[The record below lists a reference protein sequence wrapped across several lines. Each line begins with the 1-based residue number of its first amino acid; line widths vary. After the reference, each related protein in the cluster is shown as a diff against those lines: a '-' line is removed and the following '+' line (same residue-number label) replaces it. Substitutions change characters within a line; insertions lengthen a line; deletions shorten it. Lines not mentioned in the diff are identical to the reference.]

1 MKTHD
6 TPTAVS
12 RTDTE
17 DSMNRCISPGWRLAA
32 IVLVGLNLRPALAA
46 VGPLLDMIQR
56 ATGIGDGAASLLT
69 TIPILLMGVGA
80 LSARRLQRVTGI
92 AGGVWLGVV
101 LIGFACASRIGAQH
115 AWVLLASACCAGI
128 GIAMVQALL
137 PGFVKTHFA
146 TRIGGSMGVYS
157 TSIMGG
163 AVLASVVAPFAA
175 ARWGWLAALA
185 GWVLPAAL
193 AALAWPLASRDGD
206 APAPGAAL
214 PAWAAASTSMAHA
227 RPSRSPRAWRLAVF
241 FGIATG
247 AYTLVLA
254 WLPPYYMRLG
264 WSPTAAG
271 GLLGGV
277 TLAEV
282 VAGLT
287 ISATIDRLPDRRPA
301 LHAAIASLLAG
312 LLVMLAAP
320 QALAL
325 PAALLLG
332 AGIGALFPLSLIVT
346 VDHAATPADAASLT
360 GFVQGVGYLIAGLF
374 PFAAGVVRQ
383 HLADLS
389 PAWVAM
395 ACLCVV
401 LFALAAGFAPKFAR
415 RVAGA

>member
-1 MKTHD
+1 
-6 TPTAVS
+6 
-12 RTDTE
+12 
-17 DSMNRCISPGWRLAA
+17 MNRFTSPGWRLAA

-46 VGPLLDMIQR
+46 IGPLLDMIQR

-69 TIPILLMGVGA
+69 TIPILLMGLGA
-80 LSARRLQRVTGI
+80 LNARRLQRMTGI
-92 AGGVWLGVV
+92 AGGVWLGVA
-101 LIGFACASRIGAQH
+101 LIGLACASRIGARH
-115 AWVLLASACCAGI
+115 AWLLLASACCAGV

-137 PGFVKTHFA
+137 PGFVKAHFA
-146 TRIGGSMGVYS
+146 TRIGGAMGVYS
-157 TSIMGG
+157 TAIMGG

-175 ARWGWLAALA
+175 ARWGWLVALA
-185 GWVLPAAL
+185 GWALPAAL
-193 AALAWPLASRDGD
+193 AALAWPLASRGGD
-206 APAPGAAL
+206 AL
-214 PAWAAASTSMAHA
+214 ASGPTSGSTVQA
-227 RPSRSPRAWRLAVF
+227 RPSRSPRAWRLAMF

-282 VAGLT
+282 VAGLAV
-287 ISATIDRLPDRRPA
+287 SATIDRLPDRRPA

-346 VDHAATPADAASLT
+346 VDHAATPAEAASLT
-360 GFVQGVGYLIAGLF
+360 GFVQGIGYLIAGLF
-374 PFAAGVVRQ
+374 PFAAGIVRQ
-383 HLADLS
+383 RLADLS

-401 LFALAAGFAPKFAR
+401 LFVLAAGFAPRFAR
-415 RVAGA
+415 HVARA

>member
-1 MKTHD
+1 M
-6 TPTAVS
+6 S
-12 RTDTE
+12 CTDIE
-17 DSMNRCISPGWRLAA
+17 GHSIMNRFTSPGWRLAA
-32 IVLVGLNLRPALAA
+32 VVLVGLNLRPALAA
-46 VGPLLDMIQR
+46 IGPLLDMIQR

-69 TIPILLMGVGA
+69 TIPILLMGLGA
-80 LSARRLQRVTGI
+80 LGARRLQRVTGI

-101 LIGFACASRIGAQH
+101 LIGLACASRFGAQH
-115 AWVLLASACCAGI
+115 AWLLLASAGCAGI

-137 PGFVKTHFA
+137 PGFVKAHFA
-146 TRIGGSMGVYS
+146 TRIGGAMGVYS

-175 ARWGWLAALA
+175 ARWGWLVALA
-185 GWVLPAAL
+185 GWALPAAV
-193 AALAWPLASRDGD
+193 AALAWPLASRGGD
-206 APAPGAAL
+206 APASGPTAAPL
-214 PAWAAASTSMAHA
+214 MQA
-227 RPSRSPRAWRLAVF
+227 RPSRSPRAWRLAMF

-271 GLLGGV
+271 SLLGGV

-282 VAGLT
+282 VAGLA

-301 LHAAIASLLAG
+301 LHAAIASLFAG

-320 QALAL
+320 DTLAM

-360 GFVQGVGYLIAGLF
+360 GFVQGVGYLVAGLF
-374 PFAAGVVRQ
+374 PFAAGIVRQ
-383 HLADLS
+383 HLADLT
-389 PAWVAM
+389 PAWIAM

-401 LFALAAGFAPKFAR
+401 LFALAAGFAPQFAR
-415 RVAGA
+415 RVARA

>member
-1 MKTHD
+1 
-6 TPTAVS
+6 
-12 RTDTE
+12 
-17 DSMNRCISPGWRLAA
+17 MNRFTSPGWRLAA

-46 VGPLLDMIQR
+46 IGPLLDMIQR

-69 TIPILLMGVGA
+69 TIPILLMGLGA
-80 LSARRLQRVTGI
+80 LSARRLQHATGI
-92 AGGVWLGVV
+92 SGGVWLGVA
-101 LIGFACASRIGAQH
+101 LIGFACVSRIGARH
-115 AWVLLASACCAGI
+115 AWLLLASACCAGI

-137 PGFVKTHFA
+137 PGFVKAHFA
-146 TRIGGSMGVYS
+146 TRIGGAMGVYS

-185 GWVLPAAL
+185 GWALPAAI
-193 AALAWPLASRDGD
+193 AAIAWPLASRGGD
-206 APAPGAAL
+206 AAAFGAAAT
-214 PAWAAASTSMAHA
+214 PATHA
-227 RPSRSPRAWRLAVF
+227 RPSRSPRAWRLAAF

-271 GLLGGV
+271 TLLGGV

-360 GFVQGVGYLIAGLF
+360 GFVQGIGYLIAGLF
-374 PFAAGVVRQ
+374 PFAAGLVRQ

-389 PAWVAM
+389 PAWIAM

-401 LFALAAGFAPKFAR
+401 LFALATGFAPRFAR
-415 RVAGA
+415 RAARA

>member
-1 MKTHD
+1 
-6 TPTAVS
+6 
-12 RTDTE
+12 
-17 DSMNRCISPGWRLAA
+17 MNRFTSPGWRLAA

-46 VGPLLDMIQR
+46 IGPLLDMIQR

-69 TIPILLMGVGA
+69 TIPILLMGLGA

-92 AGGVWLGVV
+92 AGGVWLGVA
-101 LIGFACASRIGAQH
+101 LIGFACASRIGARH
-115 AWVLLASACCAGI
+115 AWLLLASACCAGI

-146 TRIGGSMGVYS
+146 TRIGGAMGVYS

-163 AVLASVVAPFAA
+163 AVLASVVAPIAA
-175 ARWGWLAALA
+175 ACWGWLVALA
-185 GWVLPAAL
+185 GWALPAAV
-193 AALAWPLASRDGD
+193 AVLAWPLASRGD
-206 APAPGAAL
+206 DAQ
-214 PAWAAASTSMAHA
+214 ASGPRSASASMSVTHT

-271 GLLGGV
+271 SLLGGV

-282 VAGLT
+282 VAGLA

-301 LHAAIASLLAG
+301 LHAAIASLFVG

-320 QALAL
+320 EALAM

-346 VDHAATPADAASLT
+346 VDHAATPADTASLT

-374 PFAAGVVRQ
+374 PFAAGIVRQ
-383 HLADLS
+383 HLADLT
-389 PAWVAM
+389 PAWIAM

-401 LFALAAGFAPKFAR
+401 LFALAAGFAPQFAR
-415 RVAGA
+415 RVARA

>member
-1 MKTHD
+1 
-6 TPTAVS
+6 
-12 RTDTE
+12 
-17 DSMNRCISPGWRLAA
+17 MNRFTSPGWRLAA

-46 VGPLLDMIQR
+46 IGPLLDMIQR

-69 TIPILLMGVGA
+69 TIPILLMGLGA

-92 AGGVWLGVV
+92 TGGVWLGVA

-115 AWVLLASACCAGI
+115 AWLLLASACCAGL

-137 PGFVKTHFA
+137 PGFVKAHFA
-146 TRIGGSMGVYS
+146 TRIGGAMGVYS

-163 AVLASVVAPFAA
+163 AVLASVVAPLAA
-175 ARWGWLAALA
+175 ARWGWLVALA
-185 GWVLPAAL
+185 GWALPAAV
-193 AALAWPLASRDGD
+193 AALAWPLASRGGD
-206 APAPGAAL
+206 ALVSGP
-214 PAWAAASTSMAHA
+214 TSGSMVQA
-227 RPSRSPRAWRLAVF
+227 RPSRSPRAWRLAMF

-271 GLLGGV
+271 SLLGGV

-282 VAGLT
+282 VAGLA

-320 QALAL
+320 EALAL
-325 PAALLLG
+325 PAALLMG

-374 PFAAGVVRQ
+374 PFAAGIVRQ

-389 PAWVAM
+389 PAWLAM

-401 LFALAAGFAPKFAR
+401 LFALAAGFAPQFAR
-415 RVAGA
+415 RVARA

>member
-1 MKTHD
+1 M
-6 TPTAVS
+6 
-12 RTDTE
+12 
-17 DSMNRCISPGWRLAA
+17 
-32 IVLVGLNLRPALAA
+32 LVGLNLRPALAA

-69 TIPILLMGVGA
+69 TIPILLMGLGA

-92 AGGVWLGVV
+92 AGGVWLGVA
-101 LIGFACASRIGAQH
+101 LIGLACVSRIGAQH
-115 AWVLLASACCAGI
+115 AWLLLASACCAGV

-137 PGFVKTHFA
+137 PGFVKAHFA
-146 TRIGGSMGVYS
+146 TRIGGAMGVYS

-185 GWVLPAAL
+185 GWALPAAV
-193 AALAWPLASRDGD
+193 AALAWPLASRGGNTL
-206 APAPGAAL
+206 AAGPASA
-214 PAWAAASTSMAHA
+214 THA
-227 RPSRSPRAWRLAVF
+227 RPSRSPRAWRLALF

-271 GLLGGV
+271 SLLGGV

-301 LHAAIASLLAG
+301 LHAAIASLFVG

-320 QALAL
+320 EALAL
-325 PAALLLG
+325 PAALLMG

-360 GFVQGVGYLIAGLF
+360 GFVQGIGYLIAGLF
-374 PFAAGVVRQ
+374 PFAAGIVRQ
-383 HLADLS
+383 HLADLT

-395 ACLCVV
+395 ACLCVA
-401 LFALAAGFAPKFAR
+401 LFALAAGFAPRLAR
-415 RVAGA
+415 RVARA

>member
-1 MKTHD
+1 
-6 TPTAVS
+6 
-12 RTDTE
+12 
-17 DSMNRCISPGWRLAA
+17 MNRFTSPGWRLAA

-56 ATGIGDGAASLLT
+56 ATGLSDGAASLLT
-69 TIPILLMGVGA
+69 TIPILLMGLGA
-80 LSARRLQRVTGI
+80 LSARRLQRLTGI
-92 AGGVWLGVV
+92 AGGVWLGVA
-101 LIGFACASRIGAQH
+101 LIGLACVSRIGAQH
-115 AWVLLASACCAGI
+115 AWLLLASACCAGV

-137 PGFVKTHFA
+137 PGFVKAHFA
-146 TRIGGSMGVYS
+146 TRIGGAMGVYS

-175 ARWGWLAALA
+175 ARWGWLPALA
-185 GWVLPAAL
+185 GWALPAVV
-193 AALAWPLASRDGD
+193 AALAWPLASRGGD
-206 APAPGAAL
+206 VFAAG
-214 PAWAAASTSMAHA
+214 PTSASNTQ
-227 RPSRSPRAWRLAVF
+227 PSRSPRAWRLALF

-271 GLLGGV
+271 SLLGGV

-301 LHAAIASLLAG
+301 LYASIASLFVG

-320 QALAL
+320 ETLAL

-346 VDHAATPADAASLT
+346 VDHASTPADAASLT
-360 GFVQGVGYLIAGLF
+360 GFVQGIGYLIAGLF
-374 PFAAGVVRQ
+374 PFGAGIVRQ
-383 HLADLS
+383 HLADLT
-389 PAWVAM
+389 PAWIAM
-395 ACLCVV
+395 ACLCVA
-401 LFALAAGFAPKFAR
+401 LFALAAGFAPKRVLQAAR
-415 RVAGA
+415 A

>member
-1 MKTHD
+1 
-6 TPTAVS
+6 
-12 RTDTE
+12 
-17 DSMNRCISPGWRLAA
+17 MNRFTSPGWRLAA

-69 TIPILLMGVGA
+69 TIPILLMGLGA

-92 AGGVWLGVV
+92 AGGVWLGVA
-101 LIGFACASRIGAQH
+101 LIGLACASRIGAQH
-115 AWVLLASACCAGI
+115 AWLLLASACCAGV

-137 PGFVKTHFA
+137 PGFVKAHFA
-146 TRIGGSMGVYS
+146 TRIGGAMGVYS

-185 GWVLPAAL
+185 GWALPAAV
-193 AALAWPLASRDGD
+193 AALAWPLASRGGNTL
-206 APAPGAAL
+206 AAGPASA
-214 PAWAAASTSMAHA
+214 THA
-227 RPSRSPRAWRLAVF
+227 RPSRSPRAWRLALF

-271 GLLGGV
+271 SLLGGV

-301 LHAAIASLLAG
+301 LHAAIASLFVG

-320 QALAL
+320 EALAL
-325 PAALLLG
+325 PAALLMG

-360 GFVQGVGYLIAGLF
+360 GFVQGIGYLIAGLF
-374 PFAAGVVRQ
+374 PFAAGIVRQ
-383 HLADLS
+383 HLADLT

-395 ACLCVV
+395 ACLCVA
-401 LFALAAGFAPKFAR
+401 LFALAAGFAPRLAR
-415 RVAGA
+415 RVARA

>member
-1 MKTHD
+1 
-6 TPTAVS
+6 
-12 RTDTE
+12 
-17 DSMNRCISPGWRLAA
+17 MNRFTSPGWRLAA

-46 VGPLLDMIQR
+46 IGPLLDMIQR

-69 TIPILLMGVGA
+69 TIPVLLMGLGA
-80 LSARRLQRVTGI
+80 LSARRLQRMTGI
-92 AGGVWLGVV
+92 AGGVWLGVA
-101 LIGFACASRIGAQH
+101 LIGLACASRVGAQH
-115 AWVLLASACCAGI
+115 AWLLLASACCAGV

-137 PGFVKTHFA
+137 PGFVKAHFA
-146 TRIGGSMGVYS
+146 TRIGGAMGVYS

-185 GWVLPAAL
+185 GWALPAAL
-193 AALAWPLASRDGD
+193 AALAWPLASRGGD
-206 APAPGAAL
+206 ALAAGPA
-214 PAWAAASTSMAHA
+214 SVSNA
-227 RPSRSPRAWRLAVF
+227 RPLRSPRAWRLALF

-271 GLLGGV
+271 SLLGGV

-301 LHAAIASLLAG
+301 LHAAIASLFVG

-320 QALAL
+320 DALAL

-360 GFVQGVGYLIAGLF
+360 GFVQGVGYLVAGVF
-374 PFAAGVVRQ
+374 PFAAGLVRE
-383 HLADLS
+383 HLADLT
-389 PAWVAM
+389 PAWIAM
-395 ACLCVV
+395 TCLCAV
-401 LFALAAGFAPKFAR
+401 LFVLAAGFAPKLAR
-415 RVAGA
+415 HVARA

>member
-1 MKTHD
+1 
-6 TPTAVS
+6 
-12 RTDTE
+12 
-17 DSMNRCISPGWRLAA
+17 MNRFTSPGWRLAA

-69 TIPILLMGVGA
+69 TIPILLMGLGA

-92 AGGVWLGVV
+92 AGGVWLGVA
-101 LIGFACASRIGAQH
+101 LIGLACVSRVGAQH
-115 AWVLLASACCAGI
+115 AWLLLASACCAGV

-137 PGFVKTHFA
+137 PGFVKAHFA
-146 TRIGGSMGVYS
+146 TRIGGAMGVYS

-185 GWVLPAAL
+185 GWALPAAV
-193 AALAWPLASRDGD
+193 AALAWPLASRGGNTL
-206 APAPGAAL
+206 AAGPASA
-214 PAWAAASTSMAHA
+214 THA
-227 RPSRSPRAWRLAVF
+227 RPSRSPRAWRLALF

-271 GLLGGV
+271 SLLGGV

-301 LHAAIASLLAG
+301 LHAAIASLFVG
-312 LLVMLAAP
+312 LLLMLAAP
-320 QALAL
+320 EALAL
-325 PAALLLG
+325 PAALLMG

-360 GFVQGVGYLIAGLF
+360 GFVQGIGYLIAGLF
-374 PFAAGVVRQ
+374 PFAAGIVRQ
-383 HLADLS
+383 HLADLT
-389 PAWVAM
+389 PAWIAM
-395 ACLCVV
+395 ACLCVA
-401 LFALAAGFAPKFAR
+401 LFALAAGFAPRLAR
-415 RVAGA
+415 RVARA

>member
-1 MKTHD
+1 
-6 TPTAVS
+6 
-12 RTDTE
+12 
-17 DSMNRCISPGWRLAA
+17 MNRFTSPGWRLAA

-69 TIPILLMGVGA
+69 TIPILLMGLGA
-80 LSARRLQRVTGI
+80 LSARRLQRITGI
-92 AGGVWLGVV
+92 AGGVWLGVA
-101 LIGFACASRIGAQH
+101 LIGLACASRVGAQH
-115 AWVLLASACCAGI
+115 AWLLLASACCAGV

-137 PGFVKTHFA
+137 PGFVKAHFA
-146 TRIGGSMGVYS
+146 TRIGGAMGVYS

-175 ARWGWLAALA
+175 ARWSWLAALA
-185 GWVLPAAL
+185 GWALPAAL
-193 AALAWPLASRDGD
+193 AALAWPLASRGGD
-206 APAPGAAL
+206 ALAGGPVSG
-214 PAWAAASTSMAHA
+214 SGA
-227 RPSRSPRAWRLAVF
+227 RPSRSPRAWRLALF

-254 WLPPYYMRLG
+254 WQPPYYMRLG

-271 GLLGGV
+271 SLLGGV

-301 LHAAIASLLAG
+301 LHAAIASLFVG

-320 QALAL
+320 DALAL

-374 PFAAGVVRQ
+374 PFAAGIVRQ
-383 HLADLS
+383 QLADLT
-389 PAWVAM
+389 PAWIAM

-401 LFALAAGFAPKFAR
+401 LFALASGFAPKLAR
-415 RVAGA
+415 HVARA

>member
-1 MKTHD
+1 
-6 TPTAVS
+6 
-12 RTDTE
+12 
-17 DSMNRCISPGWRLAA
+17 MNRFTSPGWRLAA

-46 VGPLLDMIQR
+46 IGPLLDMIQR

-69 TIPILLMGVGA
+69 TIPILLMGLGA

-92 AGGVWLGVV
+92 AGGVWLGVA

-115 AWVLLASACCAGI
+115 AWLLLASACCAGL

-137 PGFVKTHFA
+137 PGFVKAHFA
-146 TRIGGSMGVYS
+146 TRIGGAMGVYS

-175 ARWGWLAALA
+175 ARWGWLVALA
-185 GWVLPAAL
+185 GWALPAAV
-193 AALAWPLASRDGD
+193 AALAWPLASRG
-206 APAPGAAL
+206 GH
-214 PAWAAASTSMAHA
+214 AWASGPTSRSMVQA
-227 RPSRSPRAWRLAVF
+227 RPSRSPRAWRLALF

-271 GLLGGV
+271 SLLGGV

-282 VAGLT
+282 VAGLAV
-287 ISATIDRLPDRRPA
+287 SATIDRLPDRRPA

-320 QALAL
+320 QTLAL
-325 PAALLLG
+325 PAALLTG

-374 PFAAGVVRQ
+374 PFAAGIVRQ

-401 LFALAAGFAPKFAR
+401 LFALATGFAPRFAR
-415 RVAGA
+415 HVARA

>member
-1 MKTHD
+1 
-6 TPTAVS
+6 
-12 RTDTE
+12 
-17 DSMNRCISPGWRLAA
+17 MNRFNTSGWRLAA

-69 TIPILLMGVGA
+69 TIPILLMGLGA
-80 LSARRLQRVTGI
+80 LGARPLQRVTGI

-101 LIGFACASRIGAQH
+101 LIGLACASRVGAQH
-115 AWVLLASACCAGI
+115 PWLLLASACCAGI

-137 PGFVKTHFA
+137 PGFVKAHFA
-146 TRIGGSMGVYS
+146 ARIGGAMGVYS

-163 AVLASVVAPFAA
+163 AVLASVAAPLVA

-185 GWVLPAAL
+185 GWALPAAL
-193 AALAWPLASRDGD
+193 AALAWPLASRGD
-206 APAPGAAL
+206 RTVSVRP
-214 PAWAAASTSMAHA
+214 AAATAVDA
-227 RPSRSPRAWRLAVF
+227 RASRSPRAWRLALF

-271 GLLGGV
+271 SLLGGV

-282 VAGLT
+282 VAGLAV
-287 ISATIDRLPDRRPA
+287 SATIDRVPDRRPA
-301 LHAAIASLLAG
+301 LHAAIASLLLG
-312 LLVMLAAP
+312 LLLMLAAP
-320 QALAL
+320 ERLAL

-374 PFAAGVVRQ
+374 PFAAGIVRQ
-383 HLADLS
+383 HLADLT

-401 LFALAAGFAPKFAR
+401 LFVLAAGFAPGMTR
-415 RVAGA
+415 RVARA

>member
-1 MKTHD
+1 M
-6 TPTAVS
+6 
-12 RTDTE
+12 
-17 DSMNRCISPGWRLAA
+17 
-32 IVLVGLNLRPALAA
+32 VGLNLRPALAA
-46 VGPLLDMIQR
+46 IGPLLDMIQR

-92 AGGVWLGVV
+92 ACGVWLGVV
-101 LIGFACASRIGAQH
+101 LIGFASASRVGARH
-115 AWVLLASACCAGI
+115 AWLLLASACCAGI

-137 PGFVKTHFA
+137 PGFVKAHFA
-146 TRIGGSMGVYS
+146 TRIGGAMGVYS

-175 ARWGWLAALA
+175 ARWGWLVALA
-185 GWVLPAAL
+185 GWALPAGL

-206 APAPGAAL
+206 APASGAL
-214 PAWAAASTSMAHA
+214 PASAATSMAHA

-287 ISATIDRLPDRRPA
+287 ISAMIDRLPDRRPA

-346 VDHAATPADAASLT
+346 VDQAATPADAASLT
-360 GFVQGVGYLIAGLF
+360 GFVQGIGYLVAGLF
-374 PFAAGVVRQ
+374 PFAAGIVRQ
-383 HLADLS
+383 RLADLS

-401 LFALAAGFAPKFAR
+401 LFALAAGFAPQFAR
-415 RVAGA
+415 RVARA

>member
-1 MKTHD
+1 
-6 TPTAVS
+6 
-12 RTDTE
+12 
-17 DSMNRCISPGWRLAA
+17 MNRFTSPGWRLAA

-56 ATGIGDGAASLLT
+56 ATGIGDGTASLLT
-69 TIPILLMGVGA
+69 TIPILLMGLGA
-80 LSARRLQRVTGI
+80 LGARRLQRVTGI
-92 AGGVWLGVV
+92 AGGVWLGVA
-101 LIGFACASRIGAQH
+101 LIGLACVSRIGAQH
-115 AWVLLASACCAGI
+115 AWLLLASACCAGV

-137 PGFVKTHFA
+137 PGFVKAHFA
-146 TRIGGSMGVYS
+146 TRIGGAMGVYS

-185 GWVLPAAL
+185 GWALPAVV
-193 AALAWPLASRDGD
+193 AALAWPLASRGGDGFAA
-206 APAPGAAL
+206 AP
-214 PAWAAASTSMAHA
+214 ASTSNAQ
-227 RPSRSPRAWRLAVF
+227 PSRSPRAWRLALF

-271 GLLGGV
+271 SLLGGV

-301 LHAAIASLLAG
+301 LHAAIVSLLAG

-320 QALAL
+320 EALAL

-360 GFVQGVGYLIAGLF
+360 GFVQGVGYLIAGSF
-374 PFAAGVVRQ
+374 PFAAGIVRQ
-383 HLADLS
+383 HLADLT
-389 PAWVAM
+389 PAWIAM

-401 LFALAAGFAPKFAR
+401 LFALAAGFAPRLAR
-415 RVAGA
+415 QVARA

>member
-1 MKTHD
+1 
-6 TPTAVS
+6 
-12 RTDTE
+12 
-17 DSMNRCISPGWRLAA
+17 MNRFTSPGWRLAA

-46 VGPLLDMIQR
+46 IGPLLDMIQR
-56 ATGIGDGAASLLT
+56 ATGIGDSAASLLT
-69 TIPILLMGVGA
+69 TIPILLMGAGA
-80 LSARRLQRVTGI
+80 LSAPRLQRVTGI
-92 AGGVWLGVV
+92 AGGVWLGVA
-101 LIGFACASRIGAQH
+101 LIAFACAARIGAQY
-115 AWVLLASACCAGI
+115 AWLLLASACCAGL

-137 PGFVKTHFA
+137 PGFVKAHFA
-146 TRIGGSMGVYS
+146 TRIGGAMGVYS

-175 ARWGWLAALA
+175 DRWGWVAALA
-185 GWVLPAAL
+185 GWSLPAAV
-193 AALAWPLASRDGD
+193 AALAWPLATRGGD
-206 APAPGAAL
+206 ALVSGSM
-214 PAWAAASTSMAHA
+214 AASAVRE
-227 RPSRSPRAWRLAVF
+227 RPSRSPRAWRLAMF

-282 VAGLT
+282 VAGLA

-325 PAALLLG
+325 PAALLMG
-332 AGIGALFPLSLIVT
+332 VGIGALFPLSLIVT

-374 PFAAGVVRQ
+374 PFAAGIVRQ
-383 HLADLS
+383 RLADLS

-401 LFALAAGFAPKFAR
+401 LFALAAGFAPRFAR
-415 RVAGA
+415 RVARA

>member
-1 MKTHD
+1 
-6 TPTAVS
+6 
-12 RTDTE
+12 
-17 DSMNRCISPGWRLAA
+17 MNRFTSPGWRLAA

-46 VGPLLDMIQR
+46 IGPLLDMIQR

-92 AGGVWLGVV
+92 AGGVGLGVA
-101 LIGFACASRIGAQH
+101 LIGLACASRLGAQH
-115 AWVLLASACCAGI
+115 AWLLLASACCAGI

-137 PGFVKTHFA
+137 PGFVKAHFA
-146 TRIGGSMGVYS
+146 TRIGGAMGVYS

-175 ARWGWLAALA
+175 ARWGWSAALA
-185 GWVLPAAL
+185 GWALPAVL
-193 AALAWPLASRDGD
+193 AALAWPLASRGGD
-206 APAPGAAL
+206 ARVSGP
-214 PAWAAASTSMAHA
+214 ASTSTSTSAWASPVHA

-271 GLLGGV
+271 SLLGGV

-282 VAGLT
+282 VAGLA

-360 GFVQGVGYLIAGLF
+360 GFVQGVGYLLAGLF

-389 PAWVAM
+389 PTWVAM

-401 LFALAAGFAPKFAR
+401 LFALATGFAPQFAR
-415 RVAGA
+415 RVARA

>member
-1 MKTHD
+1 
-6 TPTAVS
+6 
-12 RTDTE
+12 
-17 DSMNRCISPGWRLAA
+17 MNRFTSPGWRLAA

-46 VGPLLDMIQR
+46 IGPLLDMIQQ
-56 ATGIGDGAASLLT
+56 ATGIADGVASLLT
-69 TIPILLMGVGA
+69 TIPILLMGAGA
-80 LSARRLQRVTGI
+80 LGARPLQRAVGC
-92 AGGVWLGVV
+92 AAGVWLGVA
-101 LIGFACASRIGAQH
+101 LIALACASRIGAQH
-115 AWVLLASACCAGI
+115 AWLLLASAGCAGL

-137 PGFVKTHFA
+137 PAFVKTHFP
-146 TRIGGSMGVYS
+146 TRIGGAMGIYS

-163 AVLASVVAPFAA
+163 AVLASVVAPLAA
-175 ARWGWLAALA
+175 AHWDWPMALA
-185 GWVLPAAL
+185 GWALPAAV
-193 AALAWPLASRDGD
+193 AALVWPLASRGGDGRG
-206 APAPGAAL
+206 AVTGSPRAAQAQPAR
-214 PAWAAASTSMAHA
+214 TSQL
-227 RPSRSPRAWRLAVF
+227 RPSRSPRAWRLALF

-271 GLLGGV
+271 SLLGGV

-282 VAGLT
+282 VAGLAV
-287 ISATIDRLPDRRPA
+287 SATIDRLPDRRPA
-301 LHAAIASLLAG
+301 LYAAIAALLGG

-320 QALAL
+320 LTLAL

-346 VDHAATPADAASLT
+346 VDHAPTPADAAALT
-360 GFVQGVGYLIAGLF
+360 GFVQGIGYLIAALF
-374 PFAAGVVRQ
+374 PFAAGVVRE

-401 LFALAAGFAPKFAR
+401 LFALAAGFAPQVAR
-415 RVAGA
+415 RVARA

>member
-1 MKTHD
+1 
-6 TPTAVS
+6 
-12 RTDTE
+12 
-17 DSMNRCISPGWRLAA
+17 MNRFTSPGWRLAA

-46 VGPLLDMIQR
+46 IGPLLDMIQR

-69 TIPILLMGVGA
+69 TIPILLMGLGA
-80 LSARRLQRVTGI
+80 LNARRLQRMTGI
-92 AGGVWLGVV
+92 AGGVWLGVA
-101 LIGFACASRIGAQH
+101 LIGFACASRIGARH
-115 AWVLLASACCAGI
+115 AWLLLASACCAGV

-137 PGFVKTHFA
+137 PGFVKAHFA
-146 TRIGGSMGVYS
+146 TRIGGAMGVYS
-157 TSIMGG
+157 TAIMGG

-175 ARWGWLAALA
+175 ARWGWLVALA
-185 GWVLPAAL
+185 GWALPAAL
-193 AALAWPLASRDGD
+193 AALAWPLASRGGD
-206 APAPGAAL
+206 PLTSEPTSG
-214 PAWAAASTSMAHA
+214 STVQA
-227 RPSRSPRAWRLAVF
+227 RPSRSPRAWRLAMF

-282 VAGLT
+282 VAGLAV
-287 ISATIDRLPDRRPA
+287 SATIDRLPDRRPA

-346 VDHAATPADAASLT
+346 VDHAATPAEAASLT
-360 GFVQGVGYLIAGLF
+360 GFVQGIGYLIAGLF
-374 PFAAGVVRQ
+374 PFAAGIVRQ
-383 HLADLS
+383 RLADLS

-401 LFALAAGFAPKFAR
+401 LFVLAAGFAPRFAR
-415 RVAGA
+415 HVARA

>member
-1 MKTHD
+1 
-6 TPTAVS
+6 
-12 RTDTE
+12 
-17 DSMNRCISPGWRLAA
+17 MNRFNTSGWRLAA

-69 TIPILLMGVGA
+69 TIPILLMGLGA
-80 LSARRLQRVTGI
+80 LGARPLQRVTGI

-101 LIGFACASRIGAQH
+101 LIGLACASRVGAQH
-115 AWVLLASACCAGI
+115 PWLLLASACCAGL

-137 PGFVKTHFA
+137 PGFVKAHFA
-146 TRIGGSMGVYS
+146 ARIGGAMGVYS

-163 AVLASVVAPFAA
+163 AVLASVAAPLVA

-185 GWVLPAAL
+185 GWALPAAL
-193 AALAWPLASRDGD
+193 AALAWPLASRGD
-206 APAPGAAL
+206 RTASVRP
-214 PAWAAASTSMAHA
+214 AAATAADA
-227 RPSRSPRAWRLAVF
+227 RASRSPRAWRLALF

-271 GLLGGV
+271 SLLGGV

-287 ISATIDRLPDRRPA
+287 ISATIDRVPDRRPV
-301 LHAAIASLLAG
+301 LHAAIASLLLG
-312 LLVMLAAP
+312 LVLMLAAP
-320 QALAL
+320 DRLAL

-374 PFAAGVVRQ
+374 PFAAGIVRQ
-383 HLADLS
+383 HLADLT

-401 LFALAAGFAPKFAR
+401 LFVLAAGFAPGMTR
-415 RVAGA
+415 RVARA

>member
-1 MKTHD
+1 
-6 TPTAVS
+6 
-12 RTDTE
+12 
-17 DSMNRCISPGWRLAA
+17 MNRFTSPGWRLAA
-32 IVLVGLNLRPALAA
+32 TVLVGLNLRPALAA

-56 ATGIGDGAASLLT
+56 ATGIGDGTASLLT
-69 TIPILLMGVGA
+69 TIPILLMGLGA
-80 LSARRLQRVTGI
+80 LGARRLQRVTGI
-92 AGGVWLGVV
+92 AGGVWLGVA
-101 LIGFACASRIGAQH
+101 LIGLACVSRIGAQH
-115 AWVLLASACCAGI
+115 AWLLLASACCAGV

-137 PGFVKTHFA
+137 PGFVKAHFA
-146 TRIGGSMGVYS
+146 TRIGGAMGVYS

-185 GWVLPAAL
+185 GWALPAVV
-193 AALAWPLASRDGD
+193 AALAWPLASRGGDGFAA
-206 APAPGAAL
+206 AP
-214 PAWAAASTSMAHA
+214 ASTSNAQ
-227 RPSRSPRAWRLAVF
+227 PSRSPRAWRLALF

-271 GLLGGV
+271 SLLGGV

-301 LHAAIASLLAG
+301 LHAAIVSLLAG

-320 QALAL
+320 EALAL

-360 GFVQGVGYLIAGLF
+360 GFVQGVGYLIAGSF
-374 PFAAGVVRQ
+374 PFAAGIVRQ
-383 HLADLS
+383 HLADLT
-389 PAWVAM
+389 PAWIAM

-401 LFALAAGFAPKFAR
+401 LFALAAGFAPRLAR
-415 RVAGA
+415 QVARA

>member
-1 MKTHD
+1 
-6 TPTAVS
+6 
-12 RTDTE
+12 
-17 DSMNRCISPGWRLAA
+17 MNRFTSPGWRLAA

-69 TIPILLMGVGA
+69 TIPILLMGLGA

-92 AGGVWLGVV
+92 AGGVWLGVA
-101 LIGFACASRIGAQH
+101 LIGLACVSRIGAQH
-115 AWVLLASACCAGI
+115 AWLLLASACCAGV

-137 PGFVKTHFA
+137 PGFVKAHFA
-146 TRIGGSMGVYS
+146 TRIGGAMGVYS

-185 GWVLPAAL
+185 GWALPAAV
-193 AALAWPLASRDGD
+193 AALAWPLASRGGNTL
-206 APAPGAAL
+206 AAGPASA
-214 PAWAAASTSMAHA
+214 THA
-227 RPSRSPRAWRLAVF
+227 RPSRSPRAWRLALF

-271 GLLGGV
+271 SLLGGV
-277 TLAEV
+277 TLSEV

-301 LHAAIASLLAG
+301 LHAAIASLFVG

-320 QALAL
+320 EALAL
-325 PAALLLG
+325 PAALLMG

-360 GFVQGVGYLIAGLF
+360 GFVQGIGYLIAGLF
-374 PFAAGVVRQ
+374 PFAAGIVRQ
-383 HLADLS
+383 HLADLT

-395 ACLCVV
+395 ACLCVA
-401 LFALAAGFAPKFAR
+401 LFALAAGFAPRLAR
-415 RVAGA
+415 RVARA

>member
-1 MKTHD
+1 
-6 TPTAVS
+6 
-12 RTDTE
+12 
-17 DSMNRCISPGWRLAA
+17 MNRFTSPGWRLAV

-56 ATGIGDGAASLLT
+56 TTGIGDGAASLLT
-69 TIPILLMGVGA
+69 TIPILLMGLGA
-80 LSARRLQRVTGI
+80 LGARRLQRATGI
-92 AGGVWLGVV
+92 AGGVWLGVA
-101 LIGFACASRIGAQH
+101 LIGLACASRIGAQH
-115 AWVLLASACCAGI
+115 AWLLLASACCAGV

-137 PGFVKTHFA
+137 PGFVKAHFA
-146 TRIGGSMGVYS
+146 TRIGGAMGVYS

-185 GWVLPAAL
+185 GWALPAAV
-193 AALAWPLASRDGD
+193 AALAWPLASRGGDGF
-206 APAPGAAL
+206 AAG
-214 PAWAAASTSMAHA
+214 PVSTSNA
-227 RPSRSPRAWRLAVF
+227 RPSRSARAWRLALF

-271 GLLGGV
+271 SLLGGV

-282 VAGLT
+282 IAGLT

-301 LHAAIASLLAG
+301 LHAAIASLFAG
-312 LLVMLAAP
+312 LLAMLAAP
-320 QALAL
+320 DAFAL

-360 GFVQGVGYLIAGLF
+360 GFVQGVGYLVAGLF
-374 PFAAGVVRQ
+374 PFAAGLVRQ
-383 HLADLS
+383 HLADLT
-389 PAWVAM
+389 PAWIAM
-395 ACLCVV
+395 ACLCVA
-401 LFALAAGFAPKFAR
+401 LFALAAGFAPRLAR
-415 RVAGA
+415 QTARA

>member
-1 MKTHD
+1 
-6 TPTAVS
+6 
-12 RTDTE
+12 
-17 DSMNRCISPGWRLAA
+17 MNRFTSPGWRLAA

-69 TIPILLMGVGA
+69 TIPILLMGLGA

-92 AGGVWLGVV
+92 TGGVWLGVA
-101 LIGFACASRIGAQH
+101 LIGLACVSRIGAQH
-115 AWVLLASACCAGI
+115 AWLLLASACCAGI

-137 PGFVKTHFA
+137 PGFVKAHFA
-146 TRIGGSMGVYS
+146 TRIGGAMGVYS

-175 ARWGWLAALA
+175 AQWGWLAALA
-185 GWVLPAAL
+185 GWALPAAV
-193 AALAWPLASRDGD
+193 AALAWPLASCGGD
-206 APAPGAAL
+206 ALAAGPAS
-214 PAWAAASTSMAHA
+214 ASNAQ
-227 RPSRSPRAWRLAVF
+227 PSRSPRAWRLAMF

-271 GLLGGV
+271 SLLGGV

-301 LHAAIASLLAG
+301 LHAAIASLLIG

-320 QALAL
+320 EALSL
-325 PAALLLG
+325 PAALLMG

-383 HLADLS
+383 HLADLT

-401 LFALAAGFAPKFAR
+401 LFMLAAGFAPKLAR
-415 RVAGA
+415 RVANA

>member
-1 MKTHD
+1 
-6 TPTAVS
+6 
-12 RTDTE
+12 
-17 DSMNRCISPGWRLAA
+17 MNRFTSPGWRLAV

-56 ATGIGDGAASLLT
+56 TTGIGDGAASLLT
-69 TIPILLMGVGA
+69 TIPILLMGLGA
-80 LSARRLQRVTGI
+80 LGARRLQRATGI
-92 AGGVWLGVV
+92 AGGVWLGVA
-101 LIGFACASRIGAQH
+101 LIGVACASRIGAQH
-115 AWVLLASACCAGI
+115 AWLLLASACCAGV

-137 PGFVKTHFA
+137 PGFVKAHFA
-146 TRIGGSMGVYS
+146 TRIGGAMGVYS

-185 GWVLPAAL
+185 GWALPAAV
-193 AALAWPLASRDGD
+193 AALAWPLASRGGDGF
-206 APAPGAAL
+206 AAG
-214 PAWAAASTSMAHA
+214 PVSTSNA
-227 RPSRSPRAWRLAVF
+227 RPSRSARAWRLALF

-271 GLLGGV
+271 SLLGGV

-282 VAGLT
+282 IAGLT

-301 LHAAIASLLAG
+301 LHAAIASLFAG
-312 LLVMLAAP
+312 LLAMLAAP
-320 QALAL
+320 DAFAL

-374 PFAAGVVRQ
+374 PFAAGLVRQ
-383 HLADLS
+383 HLADLT
-389 PAWVAM
+389 PAWIAM
-395 ACLCVV
+395 ACLCVA
-401 LFALAAGFAPKFAR
+401 LFALAAGFAPRLAR
-415 RVAGA
+415 QAARA

>member
-1 MKTHD
+1 
-6 TPTAVS
+6 
-12 RTDTE
+12 
-17 DSMNRCISPGWRLAA
+17 MNRFTSPGWRLAA

-56 ATGIGDGAASLLT
+56 ATGLSDGAASLLT
-69 TIPILLMGVGA
+69 TIPILLMGLGA
-80 LSARRLQRVTGI
+80 LSARRLQRLTGI
-92 AGGVWLGVV
+92 AGGVWLGVA
-101 LIGFACASRIGAQH
+101 LIGLACVSRIGAQH
-115 AWVLLASACCAGI
+115 AWLLLASACCAGV

-137 PGFVKTHFA
+137 PGFVKAHFA
-146 TRIGGSMGVYS
+146 TRIGGAMGVYS

-175 ARWGWLAALA
+175 ARWGWLPALA
-185 GWVLPAAL
+185 GWALPAVV
-193 AALAWPLASRDGD
+193 AALAWPLASRGGD
-206 APAPGAAL
+206 VFAAG
-214 PAWAAASTSMAHA
+214 PTSASNTQ
-227 RPSRSPRAWRLAVF
+227 PSRSPRAWRLALF

-271 GLLGGV
+271 SLLGGV

-301 LHAAIASLLAG
+301 LYASIASLFVG
-312 LLVMLAAP
+312 LVVMLAAP
-320 QALAL
+320 ETLAL

-346 VDHAATPADAASLT
+346 VDHASTPADAASLT
-360 GFVQGVGYLIAGLF
+360 GFVQGIGYLIAGLF
-374 PFAAGVVRQ
+374 PFGAGIVRQ
-383 HLADLS
+383 HLADLT
-389 PAWVAM
+389 PAWIAM
-395 ACLCVV
+395 ACLCVA
-401 LFALAAGFAPKFAR
+401 LFALAAGFAPKRILQAAR
-415 RVAGA
+415 A

>member
-1 MKTHD
+1 
-6 TPTAVS
+6 
-12 RTDTE
+12 
-17 DSMNRCISPGWRLAA
+17 MNRFTSPGWRLAA

-69 TIPILLMGVGA
+69 TIPILLMGLGA

-92 AGGVWLGVV
+92 AGGVWLGVA
-101 LIGFACASRIGAQH
+101 LIGLACVSRIGAQH
-115 AWVLLASACCAGI
+115 AWLLLASACCAGV

-137 PGFVKTHFA
+137 PGFVKAHFA
-146 TRIGGSMGVYS
+146 TRIGGAMGVYS

-175 ARWGWLAALA
+175 ARWGWLTALA
-185 GWVLPAAL
+185 GWALPAAV
-193 AALAWPLASRDGD
+193 AALAWPLASRGGNTL
-206 APAPGAAL
+206 AAGPASA
-214 PAWAAASTSMAHA
+214 THA
-227 RPSRSPRAWRLAVF
+227 RPSRSPRAWRLALF

-271 GLLGGV
+271 SLLGGV

-301 LHAAIASLLAG
+301 LHAAIASLFVG

-320 QALAL
+320 EALAL
-325 PAALLLG
+325 PAALLMG

-360 GFVQGVGYLIAGLF
+360 GFVQGIGYLIAGLF
-374 PFAAGVVRQ
+374 PFAAGIVRQ
-383 HLADLS
+383 HVADLT

-395 ACLCVV
+395 ACLCVA
-401 LFALAAGFAPKFAR
+401 LFALASGFAPRLAR
-415 RVAGA
+415 RVARA

>member
-1 MKTHD
+1 
-6 TPTAVS
+6 
-12 RTDTE
+12 
-17 DSMNRCISPGWRLAA
+17 MNRFTSPGWRLAA

-56 ATGIGDGAASLLT
+56 ATGLSDGAASLLT
-69 TIPILLMGVGA
+69 TIPILLMGLGA
-80 LSARRLQRVTGI
+80 LSARRLQRLTGI
-92 AGGVWLGVV
+92 AGGVWLGVA
-101 LIGFACASRIGAQH
+101 LIGLACVSRIGAQH
-115 AWVLLASACCAGI
+115 AWLLLASACCAGV

-137 PGFVKTHFA
+137 PGFVKAHFA
-146 TRIGGSMGVYS
+146 TRIGGAMGVYS

-175 ARWGWLAALA
+175 ARWGWLPALA
-185 GWVLPAAL
+185 GWALPAVV
-193 AALAWPLASRDGD
+193 AALAWPLASRGGD
-206 APAPGAAL
+206 ALAAG
-214 PAWAAASTSMAHA
+214 PTSASNTQ
-227 RPSRSPRAWRLAVF
+227 PSRSPRAWRLALF

-271 GLLGGV
+271 SLLGGV

-301 LHAAIASLLAG
+301 LYASIASLFVG

-320 QALAL
+320 ETLAL
-325 PAALLLG
+325 PAALLMG

-346 VDHAATPADAASLT
+346 VDHASTPADAASLT
-360 GFVQGVGYLIAGLF
+360 GFVQGIGYLIAGLF
-374 PFAAGVVRQ
+374 PFGAGIVRQ
-383 HLADLS
+383 HLADLT
-389 PAWVAM
+389 PAWIAM
-395 ACLCVV
+395 ACLCVA
-401 LFALAAGFAPKFAR
+401 LFALAAGFAPKRVLQAAR
-415 RVAGA
+415 A

>member
-1 MKTHD
+1 
-6 TPTAVS
+6 
-12 RTDTE
+12 
-17 DSMNRCISPGWRLAA
+17 MNRFTSPGWRLAV

-56 ATGIGDGAASLLT
+56 TTGIGDGAASLLT
-69 TIPILLMGVGA
+69 TIPILLMGLGA
-80 LSARRLQRVTGI
+80 LGARRLQRVTGI
-92 AGGVWLGVV
+92 AGGVWLGVA
-101 LIGFACASRIGAQH
+101 LIGLACASRIGARH
-115 AWVLLASACCAGI
+115 AWLLLASACCAGV

-137 PGFVKTHFA
+137 PGFVKAHFA
-146 TRIGGSMGVYS
+146 TRIGGAMGVYS

-185 GWVLPAAL
+185 GWALPAAV
-193 AALAWPLASRDGD
+193 AALAWPLASRGGDGF
-206 APAPGAAL
+206 AAG
-214 PAWAAASTSMAHA
+214 PVSTSNA
-227 RPSRSPRAWRLAVF
+227 RPSRSARAWRLALF

-271 GLLGGV
+271 SLLGGV

-282 VAGLT
+282 IAGLT

-301 LHAAIASLLAG
+301 LHAAIASLFAG
-312 LLVMLAAP
+312 LLAMLAAP
-320 QALAL
+320 DAFAL

-360 GFVQGVGYLIAGLF
+360 GFVQGVGYLVAGLF
-374 PFAAGVVRQ
+374 PFAAGLVRQ
-383 HLADLS
+383 HLADLT
-389 PAWVAM
+389 PAWIAM
-395 ACLCVV
+395 ACLCVA
-401 LFALAAGFAPKFAR
+401 LFALAAGFAPRLAR
-415 RVAGA
+415 QTAQA

>member
-1 MKTHD
+1 
-6 TPTAVS
+6 
-12 RTDTE
+12 
-17 DSMNRCISPGWRLAA
+17 MNRFTSPGWRLAA

-69 TIPILLMGVGA
+69 TIPILLMGLGA

-92 AGGVWLGVV
+92 AGGVWLGVA
-101 LIGFACASRIGAQH
+101 LIGLACASRVGAQH
-115 AWVLLASACCAGI
+115 AWLLLASACCAGV

-137 PGFVKTHFA
+137 PGFVKAHFA
-146 TRIGGSMGVYS
+146 TRIGGAMGVYS

-185 GWVLPAAL
+185 GWALPAAV
-193 AALAWPLASRDGD
+193 AALAWPLASRGGNTL
-206 APAPGAAL
+206 AAGPASA
-214 PAWAAASTSMAHA
+214 THA
-227 RPSRSPRAWRLAVF
+227 RPSGSPRAWRLALF

-271 GLLGGV
+271 SLLGGV

-301 LHAAIASLLAG
+301 LHAAIASLFVG

-320 QALAL
+320 EALAL
-325 PAALLLG
+325 PAALLMG

-360 GFVQGVGYLIAGLF
+360 GFVQGIGYLIAGLF
-374 PFAAGVVRQ
+374 PFAAGIVRQ
-383 HLADLS
+383 HLADLT

-395 ACLCVV
+395 ACLCVA
-401 LFALAAGFAPKFAR
+401 LFALAAGFAPRLAR
-415 RVAGA
+415 RVARA

>member
-1 MKTHD
+1 M
-6 TPTAVS
+6 S
-12 RTDTE
+12 CTDIE
-17 DSMNRCISPGWRLAA
+17 GHSIMNRFISPGWRLAA
-32 IVLVGLNLRPALAA
+32 VVLVGLNLRPALAA
-46 VGPLLDMIQR
+46 IGPLLDMIQR

-69 TIPILLMGVGA
+69 TIPILLMGLGA
-80 LSARRLQRVTGI
+80 LGARRLQRVTGI

-101 LIGFACASRIGAQH
+101 LIGLACASRFGAQH
-115 AWVLLASACCAGI
+115 AWLLLASAGCAGI

-137 PGFVKTHFA
+137 PGFVKAHFA
-146 TRIGGSMGVYS
+146 TRIGGAMGVYS

-175 ARWGWLAALA
+175 ARWGWLVALA
-185 GWVLPAAL
+185 GWALPAAV
-193 AALAWPLASRDGD
+193 AALAWPLASRGGD
-206 APAPGAAL
+206 APASGPTAA
-214 PAWAAASTSMAHA
+214 PPMQA
-227 RPSRSPRAWRLAVF
+227 RPARSPRAWRLAMF

-271 GLLGGV
+271 SLLGGV

-282 VAGLT
+282 VAGLA

-301 LHAAIASLLAG
+301 LHAAIASLFVG

-320 QALAL
+320 DTLAM

-360 GFVQGVGYLIAGLF
+360 GFVQGVGYLVAGLF
-374 PFAAGVVRQ
+374 PFAAGIVRQ
-383 HLADLS
+383 HLADLT
-389 PAWVAM
+389 PAWIAM

-401 LFALAAGFAPKFAR
+401 LFALAAGFAPQFAR
-415 RVAGA
+415 RVARA

>member
-1 MKTHD
+1 
-6 TPTAVS
+6 
-12 RTDTE
+12 
-17 DSMNRCISPGWRLAA
+17 MNRFTSPGWRLAA

-56 ATGIGDGAASLLT
+56 ATGISDGEASLLT
-69 TIPILLMGVGA
+69 TIPILLMGLGA
-80 LSARRLQRVTGI
+80 LSARRLQRLTGI
-92 AGGVWLGVV
+92 AGGVWLGVA
-101 LIGFACASRIGAQH
+101 LIGFACVARLGAQH
-115 AWVLLASACCAGI
+115 AWLLLASACCAGV

-137 PGFVKTHFA
+137 PGFVKAHFA
-146 TRIGGSMGVYS
+146 TRIGGAMGVYS

-175 ARWGWLAALA
+175 ARWGWLPALA
-185 GWVLPAAL
+185 GWALPAL
-193 AALAWPLASRDGD
+193 VAALAWPLASRGGD
-206 APAPGAAL
+206 TLAAG
-214 PAWAAASTSMAHA
+214 PTSASNA
-227 RPSRSPRAWRLAVF
+227 RPSRSPRAWRLALF

-271 GLLGGV
+271 SLLGGV

-287 ISATIDRLPDRRPA
+287 ISATIDRLSDRRPA
-301 LHAAIASLLAG
+301 LHAAIASLFVG

-320 QALAL
+320 EALAL
-325 PAALLLG
+325 PAALLMG

-360 GFVQGVGYLIAGLF
+360 GFVQGIGYLIAGMF
-374 PFAAGVVRQ
+374 PFAAGIVRQ
-383 HLADLS
+383 HLADLT
-389 PAWVAM
+389 PAWIAM
-395 ACLCVV
+395 ACLCVA
-401 LFALAAGFAPKFAR
+401 LFALAAGFAPKRVLHAAR
-415 RVAGA
+415 A

>member
-1 MKTHD
+1 
-6 TPTAVS
+6 
-12 RTDTE
+12 
-17 DSMNRCISPGWRLAA
+17 MNRFTSPGWRLAA

-46 VGPLLDMIQR
+46 IGPLLDMIQR

-69 TIPILLMGVGA
+69 TIPILLMGLGA
-80 LSARRLQRVTGI
+80 LSARRLQRMTGI
-92 AGGVWLGVV
+92 AGGVWLGVA
-101 LIGFACASRIGAQH
+101 LIGPACASRVGAQH
-115 AWVLLASACCAGI
+115 AWLLLASACCAGV

-137 PGFVKTHFA
+137 PGFVKAHFA
-146 TRIGGSMGVYS
+146 TRIGGAMGVYS

-185 GWVLPAAL
+185 GWALPAAL
-193 AALAWPLASRDGD
+193 AALAWPLASRGGD
-206 APAPGAAL
+206 ALAGGS
-214 PAWAAASTSMAHA
+214 ASVSNA
-227 RPSRSPRAWRLAVF
+227 RPLRSPRAWRLALF

-271 GLLGGV
+271 SLLGGV

-301 LHAAIASLLAG
+301 LHAAIASLFVG

-320 QALAL
+320 DALAL

-360 GFVQGVGYLIAGLF
+360 GFVQGVGYLVAGVF
-374 PFAAGVVRQ
+374 PFAAGLVRE
-383 HLADLS
+383 HLADLT
-389 PAWVAM
+389 PAWIAM
-395 ACLCVV
+395 ACLCAV
-401 LFALAAGFAPKFAR
+401 LFVLAAGFAPKLAR
-415 RVAGA
+415 HVARA

>member
-1 MKTHD
+1 
-6 TPTAVS
+6 
-12 RTDTE
+12 
-17 DSMNRCISPGWRLAA
+17 MNRFTSPGWRLAA

-46 VGPLLDMIQR
+46 IGPLLDMIQR

-69 TIPILLMGVGA
+69 TIPILLMGLGA
-80 LSARRLQRVTGI
+80 LNARRLQRMTGI
-92 AGGVWLGVV
+92 AGGVWLGVA
-101 LIGFACASRIGAQH
+101 LIGLACASRIGARH
-115 AWVLLASACCAGI
+115 AWLLLASACCAGV

-137 PGFVKTHFA
+137 PGFVKAHFA
-146 TRIGGSMGVYS
+146 TRIGGAMGVYS
-157 TSIMGG
+157 TAIMGG

-175 ARWGWLAALA
+175 ARWGWLVALA
-185 GWVLPAAL
+185 GWALPAAL
-193 AALAWPLASRDGD
+193 AALAWPLASRGGD
-206 APAPGAAL
+206 PLTSGL
-214 PAWAAASTSMAHA
+214 TSGSTVQA
-227 RPSRSPRAWRLAVF
+227 RPSRSPRAWRLAMF

-282 VAGLT
+282 VAGLAV
-287 ISATIDRLPDRRPA
+287 SATIDRLPDRRPA

-346 VDHAATPADAASLT
+346 VDHAATPAEAASLT
-360 GFVQGVGYLIAGLF
+360 GFVQGIGYLIAGLF
-374 PFAAGVVRQ
+374 PFAAGIVRQ
-383 HLADLS
+383 RLADLS

-401 LFALAAGFAPKFAR
+401 LFVLAAGFAPRFAR
-415 RVAGA
+415 HVARA